1 MHRLVLLAL
10 FAVTVTVPTLLGV
23 RHPASMAVIASAV
36 ALWLVVV
43 WLGRE
48 FLRGR
53 AAMRRGELDRAIACF
68 ERFLDHL
75 AARPRGL
82 RGLWMSWDTADP
94 VAMSWNNVGVCH
106 LARLRLDDAE
116 EALGR
121 ARDRDARYAL
131 PHVNLAIVAQLR
143 GHGDEALVHAAEA
156 KRLGYSGSKL
166 AAALRRAVAAHSM
179 AVGDALTTESSR

>member
-1 MHRLVLLAL
+1 MHRLLLLAL

-68 ERFLDHL
+68 ERFLDH
-75 AARPRGL
+75 
-82 RGLWMSWDTADP
+82 
-94 VAMSWNNVGVCH
+94 
-106 LARLRLDDAE
+106 
-116 EALGR
+116 
-121 ARDRDARYAL
+121 
-131 PHVNLAIVAQLR
+131 
-143 GHGDEALVHAAEA
+143 
-156 KRLGYSGSKL
+156 
-166 AAALRRAVAAHSM
+166 
-179 AVGDALTTESSR
+179 